1 MMKNIT
7 DKLEAIYLP
16 KKALVIYESANERE
30 GVYVE
35 AYDMDKRGNPV
46 NAHPLSVQET
56 IALADCLNSAREVRT
71 DYLGCEGLLP
81 ERLLHVNTYRGCAVW
96 HTPPQQVNLLFT
108 ENLGIPCGMAAV
120 PALLWKAD
128 RNKLSLFALNTKGK
142 PKAETTLYRAPFF
155 NVYEDGEVCM
165 GTVDTDFTDTEN
177 ITEFMERW
185 EQAFWNS
192 YFSHLNGDSSPVR
205 GNIVQLWQ
213 GLVGTD
219 KKFPNEVLIKQG
231 KTIKDILS

>member
-1 MMKNIT
+1 MKNIT

-16 KKALVIYESANERE
+16 KKALVIYESSIERD

-81 ERLLHVNTYRGCAVW
+81 DRLLHVNSYRGCAVW
-96 HTPPQQVNLLFT
+96 HTPPQRVKLLFT
-108 ENLGIPCGMAAV
+108 DDLSIPCGTGSV

-128 RNKLSLFALNTKGK
+128 RNRLSLFALTTKGK
-142 PKAETTLYRAPFF
+142 PKTETALYRAPFF
-155 NVYEDGEVCM
+155 NVYENGEVCM
-165 GTVDTDFTDTEN
+165 GTVDTDFTDAED
-177 ITEFMERW
+177 IAEFMQRW
-185 EQAFWNS
+185 ERVFWES
-192 YFSHLNGDSSPVR
+192 YFSHLNGDTSPVK
-205 GNIVQLWQ
+205 GNIVQLWK

-219 KKFPNEVLIKQG
+219 RIFPNDILIKQG
-231 KTIKDILS
+231 KSIKDILR